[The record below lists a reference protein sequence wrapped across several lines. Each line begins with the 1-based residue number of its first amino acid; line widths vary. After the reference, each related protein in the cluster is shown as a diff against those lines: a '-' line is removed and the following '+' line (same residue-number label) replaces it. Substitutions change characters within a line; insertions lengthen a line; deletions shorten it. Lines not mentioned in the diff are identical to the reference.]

1 MARPRKVSD
10 DELMRATGRAIGRYG
25 PAFTLAQVAAEAGVA
40 TATAAARVGSKRG
53 LLRWLA
59 ASATAGLRAE
69 VAAAAG
75 AAADP
80 ADAVRAAALCGIEG
94 IDDPATA
101 MNHLAQLGSELADP
115 ELRGEIAAMWTAYRD
130 ALEDLLGA
138 AGLPA
143 APPPPEA
150 ARLLAALVHGT
161 QVLWAVEP
169 HGGLRDELARHVDTV
184 LDAWRGPAG
193 SIPLSLR

>member
-10 DELMRATGRAIGRYG
+10 DELLRATARAIGRYG
-25 PAFTLAQVAAEAGVA
+25 PQFTLAQVAAEAGVA
-40 TATAAARVGSKRG
+40 TATAAARIGSKRE
-53 LLRWLA
+53 LLRWM
-59 ASATAGLRAE
+59 ASTATAGLRTE

-80 ADAVRAAALCGIEG
+80 VDAVRAATVSGIEG
-94 IDDPATA
+94 IDDPSTA

-115 ELRGEIAAMWTAYRD
+115 ELRTEIAAMWNAYRH
-130 ALEDLLGA
+130 ALEDLVA
-138 AGLPA
+138 AAALPG
-143 APPPPEA
+143 APPPAEA

-169 HGGLRDELARHVDTV
+169 RGELRDELTTHVDTV
-184 LDAWRGPAG
+184 LRAWGAP
-193 SIPLSLR
+193 P